1 MKKHTIEQAAQL
13 LANKTHSV
21 YSDINNFETLR
32 KVLKLAFPKDEATES
47 YNLDE
52 YEYYGYSILFS
63 GIWSDVGHY
72 LEDLT
77 IIHLS
82 SIVDESKKVIY
93 TTNEELVNHNAGI
106 ETVTISK
113 ADYDRFL
120 KLENKEKKADQKFL
134 DKCAIS
140 AMKIMLKT
148 HALKD
153 YIYIPSKSLAMAKEM
168 LSERKKQQND
178 N

>member
-1 MKKHTIEQAAQL
+1 MLLYCKHDSDNW
-13 LANKTHSV
+13 ANLGT
-21 YSDINNFETLR
+21 
-32 KVLKLAFPKDEATES
+32 
-47 YNLDE
+47 
-52 YEYYGYSILFS
+52 
-63 GIWSDVGHY
+63 Y

-82 SIVDESKKVIY
+82 SIVDESKEVIY
-93 TTNEELVNHNAGI
+93 PTNAVFFNPKNMFSGGHFIADKPKQDI

-140 AMKIMLKT
+140 AMNGYISSYGKGKDVSRVEEYSNSISCMAYLVADQMLNKRNQ
-148 HALKD
+148 
-153 YIYIPSKSLAMAKEM
+153 
-168 LSERKKQQND
+168 RKKQ
-178 N
+178 

>member
-32 KVLKLAFPKDEATES
+32 KVLKLAFPKDEETES
-47 YNLDE
+47 YNLNE
-52 YEYYGYSILFS
+52 YEYYGYCFIDSDN
-63 GIWSDVGHY
+63 WADVGTH

-82 SIVDESKKVIY
+82 SIVNEIKEVIY
-93 TTNEELVNHNAGI
+93 PTNEELVNQNAGI

-120 KLENKEKKADQKFL
+120 KMENKEKKADQKFL

-148 HALKD
+148 HQSKD

-168 LSERKKQQND
+168 LSELKKQKND